1 MESSLSRTQKHNRM
15 SLRLFFLC
23 AVLLSLLIVAGF
35 LLYSLGFFDEKPA
48 AKQVAPVSFASLQQ
62 SGIIKLEQDMFV
74 NESIAG
80 ETSMLIDE
88 QQLVG
93 DPGETKAKPKNA
105 FFTRHHSKWLY
116 PVSFTVDLKAK
127 HAVSDIYLYAVNL
140 SSKVK
145 IEGGTPFSWKP
156 LTEEAPA
163 IEKSWRKYTVDADTR
178 YLRFT
183 VDQSINP
190 VELVIKGKPLEAAI
204 AANTSPVSA
213 QRPQQVTM
221 DQLIGVNA
229 FIDDPLDKLD
239 AVGFVREYHNWRW
252 DESQTKPYPNNEK
265 KWNPSYA
272 GGGWN
277 FDDFYRQ
284 LKAQDILVAPAM
296 MGTVKW
302 LSPDGNKPVP
312 EGKST
317 EDPASYIA
325 HADHMYQFVARY
337 GSGGTKT
344 PTLKLATDQSKKSA
358 LGLLRYYEN
367 WNEQNMDW
375 MGRTHHFT
383 PFEYAAM
390 ASADYDGHQGKLG
403 NNVGLKNADPNAKM
417 VMGGL
422 AGINLD
428 YIKAIKHWADYN
440 RDGSVPFDVINVHHY
455 SRADKKDGR
464 VGISPEE
471 DKLKERL
478 QELVSYRNAAMPGKE
493 VWITEF
499 GYDTHPRSPQR
510 APAIASYSQ
519 EEVQGQWLVRAYL
532 AIAAAGVDRAAMY
545 MLRDVNPAADV
556 QYCTSGL
563 TSSKETGWKLKPS
576 WYYVYTLKNRL
587 KGMHFV
593 GGAEKAGAMVYTFK
607 NRSTGQGAYVVWSPT
622 STGAT
627 IKDYA
632 LPIPKNNS
640 TVTKVKLANGQQNG
654 VETPLKLSGQQVKLD
669 VTESPVFVLVDK
681 I

>member
-1 MESSLSRTQKHNRM
+1 M
-15 SLRLFFLC
+15 SLRLSFLC
-23 AVLLSLLIVAGF
+23 ALLLSLFLFAGF
-35 LLYSLGFFDEKPA
+35 LLYSLDFFDDEAA
-48 AKQVAPVSFASLQQ
+48 AKQAIPISFASSDQI
-62 SGIIKLEQDMFV
+62 GIIKLQPDMFV

-80 ETSMLIDE
+80 ETSLLIDE

-93 DPGETKAKPKNA
+93 DPGQTKAKPKNA

-116 PVSFTVDLKAK
+116 PVSFTVDLKAI
-127 HAVSDIYLYAVNL
+127 HAISEIYLYAVNL
-140 SSKVK
+140 SSVVK
-145 IEGGTPFSWKP
+145 IEGGKPFSWKP

-163 IEKSWRKYTVDADTR
+163 IDKSWRKYTVYADTR

-183 VDQSINP
+183 VEQSINP
-190 VELVIKGKPLEAAI
+190 VELVIKGKPLETVKVATTP
-204 AANTSPVSA
+204 ANTK
-213 QRPQQVTM
+213 RPRQVTM

-229 FIDDPLDKLD
+229 FIDDPLDKLN

-252 DESQTKPYPNNEK
+252 DESQTKTYPNNEK

-284 LKAQDILVAPAM
+284 LKDQDILVAPAM

-302 LSPDGNKPVP
+302 ISPDGNKPVP
-312 EGKST
+312 EGKSS

-337 GSGGTKT
+337 GSGDVRKA
-344 PTLKLATDQSKKSA
+344 PLKLAPDQDKKAA
-358 LGLLRYYEN
+358 LGLLHYYEN

-403 NNVGLKNADPNAKM
+403 KTVGVKNADPNARM

-440 RDGSVPFDVINVHHY
+440 RNGSVPFDVINVHHY

-471 DKLKERL
+471 DNLKERL
-478 QELVSYRNAAMPGKE
+478 QELVAYRDAAMPGKE

-510 APAIASYSQ
+510 APAIASFSQ
-519 EEVQGQWLVRAYL
+519 EEVQGQWLVRSYL

-545 MLRDVNPAADV
+545 MLRDVNPDADV

-587 KGMHFV
+587 KGMHFT
-593 GGAEKAGAMVYTFK
+593 GGAEKAGAMVYTFR
-607 NRSTGQGAYVVWSPT
+607 NNETGQGAYVVWSPT

-627 IKDYA
+627 IKDYE
-632 LPIPKNNS
+632 LTIPKNNTS
-640 TVTKVKLANGQQNG
+640 VKKVALANGQQNG
-654 VETPLKLSGQQVKLD
+654 IETPLKLTGQQVKFD
-669 VTESPVFVLVDK
+669 VTESPVFVLLDK
-681 I
+681 M